1 MHIYQEG
8 NLSKGDMCMGD
19 SLICRADMGMSKKQK
34 QSEAGWADEGVMS
47 STRHEA
53 WMWTAMDVSSGQ
65 WMWTMDVNAMDVS
78 NGREAQWMWT
88 TNKTHKN
95 KKRER
100 EWDATI

>member
-53 WMWTAMDVSSGQ
+53 WM
-65 WMWTMDVNAMDVS
+65 
-78 NGREAQWMWT
+78 
-88 TNKTHKN
+88 
-95 KKRER
+95 
-100 EWDATI
+100 